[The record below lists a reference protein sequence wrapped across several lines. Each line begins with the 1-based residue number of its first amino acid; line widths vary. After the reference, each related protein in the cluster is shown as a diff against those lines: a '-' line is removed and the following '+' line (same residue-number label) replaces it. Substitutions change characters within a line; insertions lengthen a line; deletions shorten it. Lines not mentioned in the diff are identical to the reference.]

1 MSPAIPHTPEEYGAI
16 QPEHECFDVGHVELI
31 AKARGLC
38 EHVGRRVATVAE
50 TRAALGLCGVPA

>member
-1 MSPAIPHTPEEYGAI
+1 MSPAIPYTPEEYGAEARRI
-16 QPEHECFDVGHVELI
+16 VDEGGTMT
-31 AKARGLC
+31 KARGLC